1 MRRPL
6 VRVGFDCVAQPT
18 IKQAAAPA
26 SVRLRHLR
34 ICNRALNSSPRSEG
48 QGIIYKNSL
57 GLLDLGDSFGS
68 VILPAETNLVGYGAS
83 AWPACE
89 SSLVQW
95 GQRVALIGIVIA
107 QAGHSFETGAAVGV
121 GRFILFTPLTMMKI
135 AKATIRKFINSVM
148 KLP

>member
-1 MRRPL
+1 MTYSSLVSAIRNRVPSGYRDQSEAALITCRPDKYSPSALRRPLPPSRWVYAVVRTFGMRRPL

-57 GLLDLGDSFGS
+57 GLLDLGDS
-68 VILPAETNLVGYGAS
+68 L
-83 AWPACE
+83 
-89 SSLVQW
+89 
-95 GQRVALIGIVIA
+95 
-107 QAGHSFETGAAVGV
+107 GV
-121 GRFILFTPLTMMKI
+121 
-135 AKATIRKFINSVM
+135 
-148 KLP
+148 